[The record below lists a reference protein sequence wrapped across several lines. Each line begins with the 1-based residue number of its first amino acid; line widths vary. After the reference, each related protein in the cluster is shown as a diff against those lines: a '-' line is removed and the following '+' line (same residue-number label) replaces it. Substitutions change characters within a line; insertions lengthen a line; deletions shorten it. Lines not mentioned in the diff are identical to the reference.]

1 MQYPS
6 KLNIITYNIS
16 SPKISHEE
24 FYFQKFS
31 YPTKV
36 QWKCY
41 VVPRFQPAYTPDS
54 YFEKGLGARKK
65 RKGRGGHFLGV
76 IYFETDDYFFSGG
89 RRVDCNI
96 ESVTGRCSWSAVV
109 KAVVDA
115 DRGWHICS
123 HRAGPLR
130 IITAAK
136 DPLCCGVWSDQF
148 IVDILTRKEYKAG
161 ISIR

>member
-1 MQYPS
+1 MKSFTFRSFRIRLKSIENAILCPD
-6 KLNIITYNIS
+6 
-16 SPKISHEE
+16 
-24 FYFQKFS
+24 FS
-31 YPTKV
+31 GYTRPTLTLKRV
-36 QWKCY
+36 SELERREREGGGSF
-41 VVPRFQPAYTPDS
+41 PGS
-54 YFEKGLGARKK
+54 YLLWDRW
-65 RKGRGGHFLGV
+65 LL
-76 IYFETDDYFFSGG
+76 FFGG

-136 DPLCCGVWSDQF
+136 DPLCCGIWSDQF